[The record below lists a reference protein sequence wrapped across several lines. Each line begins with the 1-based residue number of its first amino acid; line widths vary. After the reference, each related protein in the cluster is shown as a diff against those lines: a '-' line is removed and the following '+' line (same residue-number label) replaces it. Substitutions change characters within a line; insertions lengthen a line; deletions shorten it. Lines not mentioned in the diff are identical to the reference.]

1 MKIFLEALLRDRKLP
16 SRPNAKAK
24 TGWAKKMLLWRRQ
37 NRQDVVAIANTARRD
52 RGRITGDEFEEDVI
66 ILRSYSFISVTADL
80 ASFEMHRLVQLAT
93 QKWLKSRGRLERW
106 ASQFVSNLDDA
117 FPSGKYEEWAVCQP
131 LLPHAMAALD
141 MNLLD
146 TEAKLWQASLL
157 LKSGRYASQQ
167 GAFDSAERMQSLAM
181 KVRKAVLPEGHP
193 DTLTSMGNLVKMY
206 SDQGRWAEAEK
217 LQVEVMEMSKAVLP
231 EGHPDTLRSMGNLA
245 IIQRNLGRQ
254 ESSVDLMR
262 QCIALSSDRL
272 GPRHPDTLGRCRK

>member
-1 MKIFLEALLRDRKLP
+1 M
-16 SRPNAKAK
+16 AKAESP
-24 TGWAKKMLLWRRQ
+24 GS
-37 NRQDVVAIANTARRD
+37 RRD
-52 RGRITGDEFEEDVI
+52 KGRITGDEFEEDVI

-106 ASQFVSNLDDA
+106 GSQFVSNLDDA

-181 KVRKAVLPEGHP
+181 KVRKAVLPEGHL
-193 DTLTSMGNLVKMY
+193 DTLNTMGNLSRIY
-206 SDQGRWAEAEK
+206 SNQGRWAEAEK
-217 LQVEVMEMSKAVLP
+217 LQVEVMETSKAVLP
-231 EGHPDTLRSMGNLA
+231 EGHPDTLTSMDNLSRIYSNQGRWDGAEKLQVEVMETGKAVLPKGHPDTLRSMGNLA
-245 IIQRNLGRQ
+245 IIQRNLDWDQGIQ
-254 ESSVDLMR
+254 TPSVAAD
-262 QCIALSSDRL
+262 
-272 GPRHPDTLGRCRK
+272 G